1 MAFKFLIN
9 KIDKLGYEKYKI
21 ELGRR
26 GEAIALEYLKK
37 LGYKLITKNY
47 NCPRY
52 GEIDLIMQDENYLVF
67 IEVRTKSNT
76 LYGTPL
82 ETINYEKRRQI
93 EKMARQYLSREKVN
107 PDTFC
112 RFDLIGIVL
121 EKNQD
126 PEIEYIKDA
135 FIKGD

>member
-1 MAFKFLIN
+1 MSDSK
-9 KIDKLGYEKYKI
+9 EKYKI

-37 LGYKLITKNY
+37 LGYKLIAKNY

-52 GEIDLIMQDENYLVF
+52 GEIDLIMQDRNYLVF

-112 RFDLIGIVL
+112 RFDLVGIVL
-121 EKNQD
+121 EKNQN